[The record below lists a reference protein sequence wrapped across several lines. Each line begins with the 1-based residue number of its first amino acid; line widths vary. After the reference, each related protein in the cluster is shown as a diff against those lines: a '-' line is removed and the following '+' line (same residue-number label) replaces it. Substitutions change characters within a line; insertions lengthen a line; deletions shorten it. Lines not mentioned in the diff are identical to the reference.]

1 GGGAGRRGGGGGGPG
16 GAAGGGEGAGGEV
29 GCAAAGAP
37 RPRRLAAARTSL
49 RVMRPPSP
57 VPCTS
62 PASSLYSLSSR
73 RTTGDMS
80 WPDGGV
86 TGSRPR
92 GGAAGAG
99 AGPVASG
106 GGGTGPRPRRGA
118 PGAGAGPP
126 GARGGGPP
134 PPPAPP
140 RPRAPGP

>member
-1 GGGAGRRGGGGGGPG
+1 GGGAGSRARGGGGPE

-29 GCAAAGAP
+29 GGAAAGAP

-99 AGPVASG
+99 AGP
-106 GGGTGPRPRRGA
+106 GA
-118 PGAGAGPP
+118 PRGRVTGAP
-126 GARGGGPP
+126 
-134 PPPAPP
+134 PP
-140 RPRAPGP
+140 RPRPRARPG